1 MPEGRRPSPG
11 ACEKPR
17 AGTFAVAWGGEAQVG
32 GGEGLRM
39 ADAARVWAICSR
51 SHGEAPVDGERVCDG
66 QTRQERGRAVF
77 GRAEEAQ
84 VGEGEGPANGGR
96 GKRVG
101 KPFSVARGKRRSEG
115 VGLQMGGR
123 GKSAGKA
130 VFGRVRE
137 AQVGGREGPANGRRG
152 KGAGKP
158 FAVASGKRN
167 GHWDRWEDRVGEC
180 GQGHAGWSGQALA
193 GKRALRGARVGE
205 KCMGGGFAAARSE
218 KPRARGLSARRAS
231 YIIPRRG
238 PQRGRVD
245 LQMVRVELSRLLSS
259 PQAARR
265 EVSEADVRALAASI
279 AEHGLLCPLLVRRA
293 GAGYALV
300 AGERRLRA
308 LRLLGWESAPCLLAA
323 ADDLE
328 SSLMALVENIQ
339 RQELH
344 YLDEAEACRAILRE
358 HGLTQEEL
366 ARRLGRS
373 PSALA
378 NRLRLLKLPEE
389 VRAAL
394 RESPALGERHAR
406 ALLKL
411 PDAGLQF
418 DAVRRAAREKMGVRA
433 LEALVERLAQPK
445 PPRGRV
451 RRVFRD
457 GRMFVNAVLNTVREL
472 NALGVP
478 AATQVRRLPGR
489 IEITV
494 TLPERVDTAPE
505 GAGRS

>member
-1 MPEGRRPSPG
+1 
-11 ACEKPR
+11 
-17 AGTFAVAWGGEAQVG
+17 
-32 GGEGLRM
+32 
-39 ADAARVWAICSR
+39 
-51 SHGEAPVDGERVCDG
+51 
-66 QTRQERGRAVF
+66 
-77 GRAEEAQ
+77 
-84 VGEGEGPANGGR
+84 
-96 GKRVG
+96 
-101 KPFSVARGKRRSEG
+101 
-115 VGLQMGGR
+115 
-123 GKSAGKA
+123 
-130 VFGRVRE
+130 
-137 AQVGGREGPANGRRG
+137 
-152 KGAGKP
+152 
-158 FAVASGKRN
+158 
-167 GHWDRWEDRVGEC
+167 
-180 GQGHAGWSGQALA
+180 
-193 GKRALRGARVGE
+193 
-205 KCMGGGFAAARSE
+205 MGGGFAAARSE
-218 KPRARGLSARRAS
+218 KPRARGLSAHRAS

-300 AGERRLRA
+300 AGARRLRA

-328 SSLMALVENIQ
+328 SRLMALVENIQ

-505 GAGRS
+505 GAGGS

>member
-1 MPEGRRPSPG
+1 
-11 ACEKPR
+11 
-17 AGTFAVAWGGEAQVG
+17 
-32 GGEGLRM
+32 
-39 ADAARVWAICSR
+39 
-51 SHGEAPVDGERVCDG
+51 
-66 QTRQERGRAVF
+66 
-77 GRAEEAQ
+77 
-84 VGEGEGPANGGR
+84 
-96 GKRVG
+96 
-101 KPFSVARGKRRSEG
+101 
-115 VGLQMGGR
+115 MGGR
-123 GKSAGKA
+123 GKIAGK
-130 VFGRVRE
+130 
-137 AQVGGREGPANGRRG
+137 
-152 KGAGKP
+152 
-158 FAVASGKRN
+158 
-167 GHWDRWEDRVGEC
+167 
-180 GQGHAGWSGQALA
+180 
-193 GKRALRGARVGE
+193 GARVGE
-205 KCMGGGFAAARSE
+205 KRMGGGFAAARSE

-328 SSLMALVENIQ
+328 SRLMALVENIQ

>member
-1 MPEGRRPSPG
+1 
-11 ACEKPR
+11 
-17 AGTFAVAWGGEAQVG
+17 
-32 GGEGLRM
+32 
-39 ADAARVWAICSR
+39 
-51 SHGEAPVDGERVCDG
+51 
-66 QTRQERGRAVF
+66 
-77 GRAEEAQ
+77 
-84 VGEGEGPANGGR
+84 
-96 GKRVG
+96 
-101 KPFSVARGKRRSEG
+101 
-115 VGLQMGGR
+115 
-123 GKSAGKA
+123 
-130 VFGRVRE
+130 
-137 AQVGGREGPANGRRG
+137 
-152 KGAGKP
+152 
-158 FAVASGKRN
+158 
-167 GHWDRWEDRVGEC
+167 
-180 GQGHAGWSGQALA
+180 
-193 GKRALRGARVGE
+193 
-205 KCMGGGFAAARSE
+205 
-218 KPRARGLSARRAS
+218 
-231 YIIPRRG
+231 
-238 PQRGRVD
+238 
-245 LQMVRVELSRLLSS
+245 MVRVELSRLLFS

-300 AGERRLRA
+300 AGARRLRA

-328 SSLMALVENIQ
+328 SRLMALVENIQ

-378 NRLRLLKLPEE
+378 NRLR
-389 VRAAL
+389 
-394 RESPALGERHAR
+394 
-406 ALLKL
+406 LLKL